1 MLLLCALMAGSG
13 SAFGQTSTI
22 TIDFEDNQ
30 IPTGWTNTND
40 MAVVSNP
47 VSNTSTTNGSYCLS
61 TNGKTSNSLTSGY
74 IENIVSISI
83 DATRT
88 STNTTNEVYIDFCP
102 NTSFGSTDT
111 QSQSVTV
118 NRNSWSTST
127 LTLSNTASGYVRI
140 RRSGGSSTA
149 TKFIDNIVITYG
161 GTPTYSVSYN
171 SNGATSGSVPN
182 DNKAYEADDEV
193 TVLGNSGELTKTGN
207 AFGGWNTKADGT
219 GNNYDEGDKFKI
231 SANTTLY
238 AKWTPYTITVLSNND
253 SYGSASLSGF
263 VITATPADGCR
274 YASPAYTLSGDATVV
289 QNGNEFT
296 VTPTSNCT
304 VTINFEPIPSHTI
317 TWSVNG
323 NVNTESIQE
332 GQAITF
338 TTPTSGVPAGYVFKG
353 WVTEANKITGTQ
365 DTPPSYT
372 TEATCTADITYYAVM
387 ALEQIT
393 EGAVALTITPNTS
406 NVPSTYGTANTFTE
420 YTFEGKKFKVQQMYK
435 TTEKGVSW
443 LQWRASGNSNGTGTM
458 YNTDKLNKIQSI
470 VLTYNGD
477 KDTNKNFTV
486 KVGTSE
492 NPTSGTSITPTID
505 SQNTNVYTFDCS
517 SYDYDYFVMTNGD
530 GAGYLSSVEINYIGQ
545 TTVTTNYCTS
555 VTSLPV
561 TISAAEYATFHNSD
575 LALDFST
582 TGIKAFTATDGETS
596 VTLNEIT
603 SGQVPAGTPVVLYK
617 AGGGTEN
624 VPVIASAA
632 AVGNNDLN
640 VSTGEK
646 PTNAYVLA
654 KPENMEVGFYL
665 WDSSMTLNKGKVY
678 LKSIQSGGQEA
689 RQFLPFSS
697 DAQGIS
703 ATLNNNETM
712 NNVVYD
718 LQGRR
723 VAKTTKGLYIMDG
736 RKVMVK

>member
-61 TNGKTSNSLTSGY
+61 TNGKASNSLTSGY

-88 STNTTNEVYIDFCP
+88 TNNTTNEVYIDFCP
-102 NTSFGSTDT
+102 NTDFGSTDT

-118 NRNSWSTST
+118 NKNSWSTST

-140 RRSGGSSTA
+140 RRSGGNSTA
-149 TKFIDNIVITYG
+149 TKYIDNIVITYS

-171 SNGATSGSVPN
+171 SNGATSGSVPT

-387 ALEQIT
+387 AVEQIT
-393 EGAVALTITPNTS
+393 EGAVSLTITPNTS

-458 YNTDKLNKIQSI
+458 YNTDKLNKIQNI

-492 NPTSGTSITPTID
+492 NPTTGTSITPTT
-505 SQNTNVYTFDCS
+505 NGNVYTFDCS
-517 SYDYDYFVMTNGD
+517 GGNYDYFVMTNGD
-530 GAGYLSSVEINYIGQ
+530 GAGYLSSVEINFIDQ
-545 TTVTTNYCTS
+545 TTVTTNYCTT
-555 VTSLPV
+555 VTNLPV

-582 TGIKAFTATDGETS
+582 TGIKTYTAEDGETS
-596 VTLNEIT
+596 VKLNEIT
-603 SGQVPAGTPVVLYK
+603 SGQVPANTPVVFYK
-617 AGGGTEN
+617 EGADGTAIN
-624 VPVIASAA
+624 VPVIASAEA
-632 AVGNNDLN
+632 ITGTNDLR
-640 VSTGEK
+640 VSTG
-646 PTNAYVLA
+646 TDVANMYVLS
-654 KPENMEVGFYL
+654 NGTDGVGFYPWAKTTEDL
-665 WDSSMTLNKGKVY
+665 AAGKVY
-678 LKSIQSGGQEA
+678 LQAKASYDTS
-689 RQFLPFSS
+689 RQFLPFSNE
-697 DAQGIS
+697 AQGID
-703 ATLNNNETM
+703 ATLMNNETK
-712 NNVVYD
+712 NNVVFD

-723 VAKTTKGLYIMDG
+723 VAKTAKGLYIMDG